1 VHVEVKEK
9 HPFDGPIV
17 VRVDGKDRTI
27 GEKVANQIFVRVSE
41 PKARKKRAKPQP
53 A

>member
-1 VHVEVKEK
+1 VLEK

-17 VRVDGKDRTI
+17 VRVEGQARTL
-27 GEKVANQIFVRVSE
+27 GDKVARSIYVKSE
-41 PKARKKRAKPQP
+41 PSRKEQP

>member
-27 GEKVANQIFVRVSE
+27 GEKVANQIFVRVNE